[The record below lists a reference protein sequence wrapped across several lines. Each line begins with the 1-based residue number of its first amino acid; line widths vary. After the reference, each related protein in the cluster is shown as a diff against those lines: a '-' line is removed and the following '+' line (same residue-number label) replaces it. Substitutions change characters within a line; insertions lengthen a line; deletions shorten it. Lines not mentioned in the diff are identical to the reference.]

1 MTGRFY
7 LVTFDLENS
16 RGREAEYT
24 LADTALRFRF
34 GAKNF
39 WKIVKQCRI
48 VRTNQDARQI
58 RASLQQTLGGNCNIL
73 IVRLRRGYA
82 FTLTTPAARITARD
96 CLQQIPSL

>member
-34 GAKNF
+34 GGKNF
-39 WKIVKQCRI
+39 WKMLNNAGSF
-48 VRTNQDARQI
+48 VRTRTRARFELHF
-58 RASLQQTLGGNCNIL
+58 SK
-73 IVRLRRGYA
+73 
-82 FTLTTPAARITARD
+82 
-96 CLQQIPSL
+96 PSAVIATS